1 MDDRAHEPATPSAGT
16 PRPRHDVAVDTQ
28 SDAGWLLLIY
38 KVPHEPSAN
47 RVSTWR
53 KLKRLGA
60 ILLHDAAWV
69 LPSTPRTREQLQWLA
84 SDIRDLGGEAFVWRG
99 EPSLDGQEGALQA
112 QFLAQVDAR
121 YTEILTALEQPDPD
135 LAVLSRRYQQARAQD
150 FFNSP
155 LGQRARAALLAA
167 GGGAA

>member
-1 MDDRAHEPATPSAGT
+1 MPLAGT
-16 PRPRHDVAVDTQ
+16 ARLSYDVTMVTHWE
-28 SDAGWLLLIY
+28 AGWLLLIY

-69 LPSTPRTREQLQWLA
+69 LPNTPRTREQLQWLA
-84 SDIRDLGGEAFVWRG
+84 SDIRDLGGEAFVWQG
-99 EPSLDGQEGALQA
+99 APSLDGQEGVLKR
-112 QFLAQVDAR
+112 QFLAQVDAL
-121 YTEILTALEQPDPD
+121 YTEILASLEQPDPD

-150 FFNSP
+150 YFNSP
-155 LGQRARAALLAA
+155 LSQRARAALLEAR
-167 GGGAA
+167 GAEA

>member
-1 MDDRAHEPATPSAGT
+1 VVTRS
-16 PRPRHDVAVDTQ
+16 
-28 SDAGWLLLIY
+28 SAGWLLLVY

-99 EPSLDGQEGALQA
+99 EPALDGQAGALQS

-121 YTEILTALEQPDPD
+121 YTEILAALEQPDPD

-150 FFNSP
+150 FFHSP
-155 LGQRARAALLAA
+155 LGRRARAALLEA

>member
-1 MDDRAHEPATPSAGT
+1 MVTHT
-16 PRPRHDVAVDTQ
+16 
-28 SDAGWLLLIY
+28 DAGWLLLIY

-84 SDIRDLGGEAFVWRG
+84 SDIADLGGEAFIWQG
-99 EPSLDGQEGALQA
+99 APSLDGQGEALERQFVAQA
-112 QFLAQVDAR
+112 DGLYA
-121 YTEILTALEQPDPD
+121 EILSGLEQPDAD
-135 LAVLSRRYQQARAQD
+135 LATLSRRYQQARAQD
-150 FFNSP
+150 YFNSP
-155 LGQRARAALLAA
+155 FGQRVREALLKAR
-167 GGGAA
+167 GAHA